1 MCIRDRYI
9 GLPEEEIRL
18 IPYVVSGEYHEGD
31 RFLICSDGLTD
42 MLSDEEIAQ
51 IMGAYSEVKDAVFY
65 LLQAAMGRGGRDNT
79 TIILCELRAEKAEK
93 WYRKF

>member
-1 MCIRDRYI
+1 MK
-9 GLPEEEIRL
+9 EN
-18 IPYVVSGEYHEGD
+18 

-79 TIILCELRAEKAEK
+79 TIILCELRQKKPKSGIENFRRSG
-93 WYRKF
+93 YL